1 MASRF
6 PGSLSSW
13 VFLRV
18 RPWIDSL
25 SRKLVLDRND
35 DESHYVE
42 ETRAILARSTITTP
56 WSNGTRG
63 RRVKKKSKFPNGPS

>member
-6 PGSLSSW
+6 PGYLSSW

-35 DESHYVE
+35 DESHYV
-42 ETRAILARSTITTP
+42 
-56 WSNGTRG
+56 
-63 RRVKKKSKFPNGPS
+63 